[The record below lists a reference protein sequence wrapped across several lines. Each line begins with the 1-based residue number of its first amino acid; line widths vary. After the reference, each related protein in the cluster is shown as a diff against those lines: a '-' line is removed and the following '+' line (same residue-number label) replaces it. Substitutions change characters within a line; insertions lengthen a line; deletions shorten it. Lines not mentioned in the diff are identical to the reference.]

1 MEFKTS
7 NKEKLIS
14 VTEQNTV
21 VIIDEVDDVLIDKEF
36 RLSAAWNRANKSSTV
51 RVIGLTATPYDK
63 LM

>member
-36 RLSAAWNRANKSSTV
+36 RLSAAWNRANKNSTV